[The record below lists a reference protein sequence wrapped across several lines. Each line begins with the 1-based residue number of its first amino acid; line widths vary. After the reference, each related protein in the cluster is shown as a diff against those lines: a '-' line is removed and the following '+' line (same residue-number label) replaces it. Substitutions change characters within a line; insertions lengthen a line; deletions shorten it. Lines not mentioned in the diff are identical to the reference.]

1 MNYYIAYGSN
11 LYSEQFYHR
20 CPDAELVSSG
30 VLRDYILAFCGS
42 NGNAFLTVKKQSGCA
57 VPVAVYR
64 ISPRDERSLD
74 RYEGYPNFYIK
85 TQAVVEINTG
95 KKLKGMM
102 YVMKEQ
108 PYAYPSESYFHT
120 CSMGYQELGFPVD
133 VLEKA
138 ISYLET
144 SSAVGHNLQFYRKRV
159 GYSQSKLERLCG
171 FSKGKICKLE
181 TGERDLRRVSADVYI
196 TLKRNLRFDDSYI
209 FLENPRN

>member
-20 CPDAELVSSG
+20 CPDTELVSSG

-57 VPVAVYR
+57 VPVAIYR

-85 TQAVVEINTG
+85 TQAIVETDTG

-102 YVMKEQ
+102 YVIHL
-108 PYAYPSESYFHT
+108 SRIFI
-120 CSMGYQELGFPVD
+120 PVQWG
-133 VLEKA
+133 
-138 ISYLET
+138 I
-144 SSAVGHNLQFYRKRV
+144 
-159 GYSQSKLERLCG
+159 
-171 FSKGKICKLE
+171 
-181 TGERDLRRVSADVYI
+181 
-196 TLKRNLRFDDSYI
+196 RN
-209 FLENPRN
+209 

>member
-1 MNYYIAYGSN
+1 MNHYIAYGSN

-20 CPDAELVSSG
+20 CPNAELVPSG

-42 NGNAFLTVKKQSGCA
+42 NGNAFLTVKKQAGGS

-64 ISPRDERSLD
+64 ISPSDERFLD
-74 RYEGYPNFYIK
+74 VYEGYPNFYTK
-85 TQAVVEINTG
+85 EQVVVEVNTDETIEG
-95 KKLKGMM
+95 TM
-102 YVMKEQ
+102 YVMIDQ
-108 PYAYPSESYFHT
+108 PYAYPSESYFHI

>member
-57 VPVAVYR
+57 VPVAIYR

-85 TQAVVEINTG
+85 TQA
-95 KKLKGMM
+95 
-102 YVMKEQ
+102 
-108 PYAYPSESYFHT
+108 
-120 CSMGYQELGFPVD
+120 
-133 VLEKA
+133 
-138 ISYLET
+138 
-144 SSAVGHNLQFYRKRV
+144 
-159 GYSQSKLERLCG
+159 
-171 FSKGKICKLE
+171 
-181 TGERDLRRVSADVYI
+181 GEGTAAA
-196 TLKRNLRFDDSYI
+196 
-209 FLENPRN
+209 